1 MKKLLLLAL
10 IILSFSCKKDE
21 VIPIAINYTD
31 SLNEYQ
37 TLINEYIFVTD
48 NLLEKID
55 TLNDSLTIYK
65 DSVKYLSEKPLMNE
79 DYFVKIY
86 KYETIV
92 KYYNIVKRKPSQEK
106 YFKGWVYRVI
116 EE

>member
-10 IILSFSCKKDE
+10 IILSFSCKKDKS
-21 VIPIAINYTD
+21 VPIVNYSD
-31 SLNEYQ
+31 SINEYQ
-37 TLINEYIFVTD
+37 TLINEYMFVND
-48 NLLEKID
+48 NLREHIN
-55 TLNDSLTIYK
+55 TLNDSLAIYK